1 MELFPLF
8 FCCDLPRW
16 KPRNQCSRGAGAH
29 VKPAPTLSST
39 GWLRLEGT
47 AVLIRSNFPAQ
58 AGPWRSTGHGAASR
72 RFGSVSSE
80 GASSRPRAAV
90 TPLCSAS
97 ARGLAVSHCARQ
109 RGRARPPEA
118 LRAPASLPAAP
129 PRPRLRTAASSPRRR
144 RRKMAKRTKK
154 VGIVGKY
161 GTRYGASL
169 RKMVKK
175 IEISQHAK
183 YTCSFCGKTKMK
195 RKAVGIWHCGSCMKT
210 VAGGAWTYNTTSAV
224 TVKSAIRRLKE
235 LKDQ

>member
-1 MELFPLF
+1 MYIQATQRYHRARHRRAAERPLAS
-8 FCCDLPRW
+8 P
-16 KPRNQCSRGAGAH
+16 
-29 VKPAPTLSST
+29 LSPVST
-39 GWLRLEGT
+39 RARLYRHFRRRRLILRLRG
-47 AVLIRSNFPAQ
+47 
-58 AGPWRSTGHGAASR
+58 GA
-72 RFGSVSSE
+72 F
-80 GASSRPRAAV
+80 
-90 TPLCSAS
+90 LSAS
-97 ARGLAVSHCARQ
+97 APG
-109 RGRARPPEA
+109 
-118 LRAPASLPAAP
+118 
-129 PRPRLRTAASSPRRR
+129 
-144 RRKMAKRTKK
+144 RKMAKRTKK